1 MHGTNI
7 HYLKV
12 HEMTVGENKTR
23 IIRLEDDVQ
32 DIDTRL
38 SDLEIKHIDLMARLD
53 IILNGVKLIAALVA
67 ASLGFDLG
75 LEGGVI

>member
-1 MHGTNI
+1 
-7 HYLKV
+7 
-12 HEMTVGENKTR
+12 MTVNENKTR

-38 SDLEIKHIDLMARLD
+38 NDLEIKHIDLMARLD
-53 IILNGVKLIAALVA
+53 VILNGLKLIAALVA

-75 LEGGVI
+75 LEGGII